1 MIVWGA
7 MKSFLFFVVLLVAGP
22 VTADSKMS
30 PGRFFLEGDGQLTL
44 VNKKTGQQATIR
56 YRQPDGNYAATGVKE
71 INRLFG
77 VSAGSTE
84 GIALRLVSLLD
95 YLQDHFTQ
103 SCRGEPM
110 CSPGQT
116 HGSAPTIQIVSGYR
130 SPTYNENLRKKGKL
144 AARTSLHIEGMA
156 ADIDMAGVSG
166 ETLWHYIRDLN
177 CCGAGFYHGKG
188 IHVDTGPVRFW
199 DETSTKVETDISSH
213 NKMIMVR
220 TDQDIYRPGETVILD
235 LSRIT
240 DYPIGIKPV
249 LKIVPLG
256 LPSPLSGEESGVRA
270 SGHCQIL
277 PDRPHIKNLKWP
289 LPEGLPEGKRL
300 QVELELCDKFFP
312 EMPDKITSNEFVV
325 KTIDYH

>member
-1 MIVWGA
+1 MIRRILFAVVWLFVSNVGA
-7 MKSFLFFVVLLVAGP
+7 YCNTPLPK
-22 VTADSKMS
+22 
-30 PGRFFLEGDGQLTL
+30 PGRFFLEGDGTLTL
-44 VNKKTGQQATIR
+44 VNKKTGQQATVR
-56 YRQPDGNYAATGVKE
+56 YRQADGTYAAAGVKE

-77 VSAGSTE
+77 VPAGSPE

-95 YLQDHFTQ
+95 YLQDHF
-103 SCRGEPM
+103 
-110 CSPGQT
+110 
-116 HGSAPTIQIVSGYR
+116 HGALVSLVSGYR
-130 SPTYNENLRKKGKL
+130 SPTYNDNLRKKGKL

-199 DETSTKVETDISSH
+199 DETSTKVETDISAH
-213 NKMIMVR
+213 NKLIMVR
-220 TDQDIYRPGETVILD
+220 TNQDIYHPGETVILD

-249 LKIVPLG
+249 LKIAPLG
-256 LPSPLSGEESGVRA
+256 LPAPLGGEGSGVRA
-270 SGHCQIL
+270 SDCQIL
-277 PDRPHIKNLKWP
+277 PDRPHVKNLKWP
-289 LPEGLPEGKRL
+289 LPEGLPQGKRL
-300 QVELELCDKFFP
+300 QVELEICDKSFP

-325 KTIDYH
+325 KTTDYH